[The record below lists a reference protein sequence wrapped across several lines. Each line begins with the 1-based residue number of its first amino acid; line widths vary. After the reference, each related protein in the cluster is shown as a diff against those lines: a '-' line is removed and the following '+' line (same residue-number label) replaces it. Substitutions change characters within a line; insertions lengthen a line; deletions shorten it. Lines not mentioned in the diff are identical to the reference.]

1 MERTNAKNSKKICGL
16 VVSAFLT
23 VITGYFLL
31 RQLPPGAV
39 LSQWADFPFYA
50 YGIGLGLTAIFIWLR
65 AMRFKTIS
73 AASLPAWRLF
83 PPAASY
89 SLTSRIFP
97 GGTADLLLPFYL
109 RPYGIGTGESLV
121 VAFASR
127 WFDLAG
133 AILLGFLLGGWLFG
147 GALAIPPLALAIG
160 IAGVSAV
167 GVLALPGPRQ
177 WGLDALGRIKLPSL
191 QFLIAEVI
199 RSLQLLQKLSPGRL
213 VGLAAV
219 TICMKLLTSGIYYVL
234 ATGLAVEISFP
245 KLFFASVLTSLFLA
259 FPLQGVGGLGTE
271 EAWWTAS
278 LRMVGMHIPQ
288 AILLGLTF
296 HLLNILFV
304 AILGVVPLLGRIF
317 SSSLLAKGEPQ

>member
-1 MERTNAKNSKKICGL
+1 M
-16 VVSAFLT
+16 VVSVLLT
-23 VITGYFLL
+23 VTTGYFLL
-31 RQLPPGAV
+31 RQLPPGEILREWV
-39 LSQWADFPFYA
+39 GFPFYA
-50 YGIGLGLTAIFIWLR
+50 YALGLALTAAFIGLR
-65 AMRFKTIS
+65 AMRFKAIA

-97 GGTADLLLPFYL
+97 GGAADILLPVYL

-133 AILLGFLLGGWLFG
+133 AILLGLLLGGWLFG
-147 GALAIPPLALAIG
+147 GTLAIPPLAVAVGLAGMIP
-160 IAGVSAV
+160 V
-167 GVLALPGPRQ
+167 GVLAFPGLRQ
-177 WGLDALGRIKLPSL
+177 RGLDALGRTKLPRL
-191 QFLIAEVI
+191 QLLAGEII
-199 RSLQLLQKLSPGRL
+199 RSLQLLRKLSPAKL
-213 VGLAAV
+213 AGLAMV
-219 TICMKLLTSGIYYVL
+219 TIGMKLLTSGIYFIL

-278 LRMVGMHIPQ
+278 LRMVGLHMPQ

-304 AILGVVPLLGRIF
+304 AILGGVPLFGRIF
-317 SSSLLAKGEPQ
+317 SASLSLKGES